1 MKLLGY
7 KKSRPIKL
15 NCLIELIAKIVKQR
29 FNVKLQLRSNQ
40 KSISISL
47 EELNSVLLSLGI
59 QQGDS
64 IMVHSSF
71 RCISASA
78 TEVITMLQELVGENG
93 NILMP
98 THPDLMRDEK
108 GLLHYDPV
116 NSPSTVG
123 YLTECFRQ
131 MPNVERSI
139 HPFSSIAVWGKDK
152 KWFLENNI
160 SGDAPLPHGI
170 HSPYVKFASIGGKT
184 VCIGVKAK
192 KRGTILHCAEEV
204 LDDMFPLNIFENI
217 DVAIEDENITYNK
230 KFRRTALSFSQKYMC
245 QSKIENEWK
254 KNNILISRKVHNIP
268 IEVLDAKKCIE
279 VMTKNILQGEHSY
292 PYAPSKLYNVKY

>member
-1 MKLLGY
+1 MKLLEIE
-7 KKSRPIKL
+7 KNKSIKL

-29 FNVKLQLRSNQ
+29 FDVSFLLKSNQ
-40 KSISISL
+40 QTKKISL
-47 EELNSVLLSLGI
+47 QELNATLLSLGI

-64 IMVHSSF
+64 IMVHSSL

-78 TEVITMLQELVGENG
+78 IEIITMLQNLVGENG

-98 THPDLMRDEK
+98 THPKLKRDEK
-108 GLLHYDPV
+108 GLLHYDPM

-123 YLTECFRQ
+123 YLTEYFRQ
-131 MPNVERSI
+131 MPNVKRSI

-152 KWFLENNI
+152 EWFLENNI

-204 LDDMFPLNIFENI
+204 LDDKFPLRIFENVEVVI
-217 DVAIEDENITYNK
+217 DHENITYTK
-230 KFRRTALSFSQKYMC
+230 KFRRTILSFSQKYMC
-245 QSKIENEWK
+245 QSKIEHEWE

-268 IEVLDAKKCIE
+268 IEVLDAKQCIE

-292 PYAPSKLYNVKY
+292 PYAPSKLYYV